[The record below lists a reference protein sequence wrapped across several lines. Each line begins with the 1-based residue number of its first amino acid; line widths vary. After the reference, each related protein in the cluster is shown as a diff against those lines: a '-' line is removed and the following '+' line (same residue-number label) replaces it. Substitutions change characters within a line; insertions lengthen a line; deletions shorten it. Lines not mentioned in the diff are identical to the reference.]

1 VSCASV
7 LRFPVLRFP
16 VLRFPLQADLL
27 CCAYAS
33 HGDTKHVLLFPED
46 PHECFEFAAAALDLA
61 ERLQTPVFAAI
72 SDTHSCGRK
81 LGVLRFVP
89 AAVGLSAWL
98 ERAAKL
104 EGFA

>member
-1 VSCASV
+1 
-7 LRFPVLRFP
+7 
-16 VLRFPLQADLL
+16 L

-72 SDTHSCGRK
+72 SDGNLGRQSRTPTLAAENWVSCASFPR
-81 LGVLRFVP
+81 R
-89 AAVGLSAWL
+89 SA
-98 ERAAKL
+98 
-104 EGFA
+104 